1 MKVAFCF
8 CGQPR
13 NVAKTLENI
22 KESWGTHQKLDFF
35 FHTWKPDGTTPY
47 RIDTPSDFYFKGIEN
62 YLIKKLNPIKYE
74 FEEQIIFEKQY
85 EDSPHWPT
93 RSVFI
98 PNPSQ
103 NIQSFFYSL
112 KKSND
117 LKREYEIENNFRY
130 DCVIRCRFDYIFTK
144 QYNVRDFDLDYLNVK
159 NDCKHTEYAINDHV
173 AVSSS
178 ENIDVYCSVIDNL
191 ENYYNQGIEFNTEVM
206 LGYNAMMH
214 GLKYHKTL
222 GDGQESYVSTQFERA
237 KVFS

>member
-1 MKVAFCF
+1 M
-8 CGQPR
+8 
-13 NVAKTLENI
+13 
-22 KESWGTHQKLDFF
+22 
-35 FHTWKPDGTTPY
+35 
-47 RIDTPSDFYFKGIEN
+47 
-62 YLIKKLNPIKYE
+62 
-74 FEEQIIFEKQY
+74 
-85 EDSPHWPT
+85 
-93 RSVFI
+93 
-98 PNPSQ
+98 
-103 NIQSFFYSL
+103 